1 MDPPM
6 LTLFAV
12 WFLQPAN
19 SIFLSHHSS
28 TSHQHQYNEE
38 STGGIV
44 MERAEFSSK
53 RKMEKKRGVKQMSIF
68 VIQYGGSAN
77 KPN

>member
-1 MDPPM
+1 MDPP
-6 LTLFAV
+6 
-12 WFLQPAN
+12 
-19 SIFLSHHSS
+19 
-28 TSHQHQYNEE
+28 
-38 STGGIV
+38 TGGTV
-44 MERAEFSSK
+44 MERAEFSGK